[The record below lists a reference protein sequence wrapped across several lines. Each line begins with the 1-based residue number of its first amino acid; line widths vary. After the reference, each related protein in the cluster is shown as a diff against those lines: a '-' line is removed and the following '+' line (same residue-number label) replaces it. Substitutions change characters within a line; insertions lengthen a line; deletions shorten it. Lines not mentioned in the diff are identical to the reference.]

1 MVLGPWETQRGNT
14 KEARQTYEKVLA
26 RYPQFS
32 PALKALVVLPGGSGN
47 DAKDYELAAQAR
59 KAFPEDAE
67 VTKALGRAMYKRGE
81 YSSAK
86 KMLQQATKLLP
97 KDAEAY
103 YYLGMSSHKLGNK
116 TQGREDLQRAVDLV
130 LPTDLAL
137 EATRV
142 LLAPQ

>member
-1 MVLGPWETQRGNT
+1 
-14 KEARQTYEKVLA
+14 
-26 RYPQFS
+26 
-32 PALKALVVLPGGSGN
+32 
-47 DAKDYELAAQAR
+47 
-59 KAFPEDAE
+59 
-67 VTKALGRAMYKRGE
+67 MYKRGE

-86 KMLQQATKLLP
+86 TMLQQATKLLP